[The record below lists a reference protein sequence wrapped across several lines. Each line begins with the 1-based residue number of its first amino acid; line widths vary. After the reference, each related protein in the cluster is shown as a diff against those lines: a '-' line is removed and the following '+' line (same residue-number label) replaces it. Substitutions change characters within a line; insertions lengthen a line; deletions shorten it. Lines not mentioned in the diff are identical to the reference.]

1 MTTLPQIK
9 QIIRHHR
16 ATLHDRYKVQKIGVF
31 GSYSRGDTYSGSDLD
46 ILVEFYE
53 PVSLLQLVSLEN
65 FLTDIVG
72 IKVDVVPKEDIRVEL
87 KDRILREAIFV

>member
-1 MTTLPQIK
+1 MTTLSQVK
-9 QIIRHHR
+9 RIIRHNR
-16 ATLHDRYKVQKIGVF
+16 ATLYDRDKVQRIGLF
-31 GSYSRGDTYSGSDLD
+31 GSYSRGDTHCGSDLD
-46 ILVEFYE
+46 VLVEFYE

-65 FLTDIVG
+65 FLSDIVG